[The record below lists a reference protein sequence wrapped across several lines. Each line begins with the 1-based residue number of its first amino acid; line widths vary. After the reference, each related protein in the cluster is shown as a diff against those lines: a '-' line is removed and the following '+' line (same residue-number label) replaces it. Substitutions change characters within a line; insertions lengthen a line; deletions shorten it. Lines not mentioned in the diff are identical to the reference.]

1 LAAKKKTAPAKA
13 KAAAPA
19 APAEPACQASLQASG
34 YQEGHHREEAGSR
47 SGNKTTKMVVKPP
60 ATAN

>member
-1 LAAKKKTAPAKA
+1 LVAKKKTAPAKA
-13 KAAAPA
+13 KAA
-19 APAEPACQASLQASG
+19 CQSSLQVSG

-47 SGNKTTKMVVKPP
+47 PGNKTTKMAVKPP